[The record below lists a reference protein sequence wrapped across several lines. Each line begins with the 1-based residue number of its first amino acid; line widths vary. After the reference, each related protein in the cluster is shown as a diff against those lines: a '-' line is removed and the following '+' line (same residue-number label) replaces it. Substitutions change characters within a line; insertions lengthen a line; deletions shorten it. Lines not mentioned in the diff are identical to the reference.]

1 MNRPKQLHLDVKL
14 DEAISLENFIDCS
27 STEIILQA
35 LRDFISES
43 KMTRTFFLW
52 GKEGTGKNYLLH
64 STNKKFLENNLHTA
78 FISFTNNFFEDTSI
92 FEGLEKMDVV
102 FIEAI
107 DQFPSDNK
115 WELALFNLIN
125 ACFAK
130 GSQLLI
136 TSKLP
141 AKDLEVKLPDLKS
154 RLLAF
159 LAFELPEI
167 TDEEKIRALKESAN
181 RKGLTFDE
189 KVQSYVLN
197 HTSRSLSDLLKLLV
211 DLDTFSL
218 ERKRKISI
226 SLVKDLLANKE
237 GSPSI

>member
-14 DEAISLENFIDCS
+14 DEAISLENFIVCP
-27 STEIILQA
+27 STEIILEA
-35 LRDFISES
+35 SRDFISES

-64 STNKKFLENNLHTA
+64 SINKKFLENNLHSA
-78 FISFTNNFFEDTSI
+78 FISFTKTSFEDSSV

-107 DQFPSDNK
+107 DQFPLDNK
-115 WELALFNLIN
+115 WEVALFNLIN
-125 ACFAK
+125 ACFTK
-130 GSQLLI
+130 D
-136 TSKLP
+136 SKLFFSSTVP
-141 AKDLEVKLPDLKS
+141 AKDLEVRLPDLKS

-159 LAFELPEI
+159 PAFELPEL
-167 TDEEKIRALKESAN
+167 TDEEKIRALKESAK
-181 RKGLTFDE
+181 RKGLVFDE
-189 KVQSYVLN
+189 KVQSYILN

-226 SLVKDLLANKE
+226 SLVKDLLSN
-237 GSPSI
+237 

>member
-14 DEAISLENFIDCS
+14 DEAVSLENFIVCP
-27 STEIILQA
+27 STEIILEA
-35 LRDFISES
+35 SRDFISES

-64 STNKKFLENNLHTA
+64 SVNKKFLENNLHSA
-78 FISFTNNFFEDTSI
+78 FISFTNTSFEDSSV

-107 DQFPSDNK
+107 DQFPLDNK
-115 WELALFNLIN
+115 WEVALFNLIN
-125 ACFAK
+125 ACFAND
-130 GSQLLI
+130 
-136 TSKLP
+136 SKLFISSTVP
-141 AKDLEVKLPDLKS
+141 AKDLEVRLPDLKS

-159 LAFELPEI
+159 PAFELPEL
-167 TDEEKIRALKESAN
+167 TDEEKIRALKESAK
-181 RKGLTFDE
+181 RKGLVFDE
-189 KVQSYVLN
+189 KVQSYILN

-226 SLVKDLLANKE
+226 SLVKDLLSN
-237 GSPSI
+237 